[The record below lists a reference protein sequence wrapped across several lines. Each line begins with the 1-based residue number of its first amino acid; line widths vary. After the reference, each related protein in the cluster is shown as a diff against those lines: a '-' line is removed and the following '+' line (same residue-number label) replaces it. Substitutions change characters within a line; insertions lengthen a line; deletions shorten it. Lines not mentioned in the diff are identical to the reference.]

1 MSRKTS
7 QSRPLERPCVV
18 ETDALYQSRNA
29 LETASSCSEVRC
41 LTFSGTRRGR
51 GRDLGRVAGFTFVAD
66 TGFDEPQGGVI
77 KPLNKAGY
85 FFLHGISS
93 VPISDFS
100 GYAGYPTG

>member
-1 MSRKTS
+1 MPDIFRDGE
-7 QSRPLERPCVV
+7 L
-18 ETDALYQSRNA
+18 AA
-29 LETASSCSEVRC
+29 
-41 LTFSGTRRGR
+41 GMRRGR
-51 GRDLGRVAGFTFVAD
+51 GRDLRRVAGFTFVAD

>member
-1 MSRKTS
+1 MRRGDGRLVPIKK
-7 QSRPLERPCVV
+7 RLGDGV
-18 ETDALYQSRNA
+18 ELFRGQVPDIFRDGELAA
-29 LETASSCSEVRC
+29 
-41 LTFSGTRRGR
+41 GMRRGR

>member
-1 MSRKTS
+1 MPDIFRDGE
-7 QSRPLERPCVV
+7 L
-18 ETDALYQSRNA
+18 AA
-29 LETASSCSEVRC
+29 
-41 LTFSGTRRGR
+41 GMRRGR
-51 GRDLGRVAGFTFVAD
+51 GRGLGRVAGFTFVAD